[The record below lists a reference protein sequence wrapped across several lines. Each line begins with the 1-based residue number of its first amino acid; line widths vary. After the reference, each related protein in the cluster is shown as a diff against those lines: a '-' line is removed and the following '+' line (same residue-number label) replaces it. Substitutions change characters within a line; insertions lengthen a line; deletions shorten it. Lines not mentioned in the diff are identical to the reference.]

1 MEVRSDQ
8 VVFIDT
14 SIQIGRRVH
23 RPEIEQSIRSRLAS
37 FPRVTTGLV
46 VRGEFKRRLLM
57 EAQYLLTQFKL
68 RGSFEKVRRHVQD
81 SLPPADPRKKQI
93 CLQTLTT
100 IDEKDTD
107 EDRTERAKLFLRD
120 LLRFGL
126 QTFDAQLS
134 LLLKDSGCARGLAPI
149 QEKKKF
155 LAYEFGPKRCEQS
168 EGKCRIGQFLSTHR
182 DLLQKVA
189 DYIATLPLNETT
201 DELRASEAFIRQYLA
216 SPSEIE
222 KRNACTIVGDLL
234 IALESSAIP
243 TFYTM
248 NYKESRHLC
257 QVLGQRMIF
266 RHPNADH
273 AEIDCPAGERW
284 HLP

>member
-1 MEVRSDQ
+1 MEARIDQ
-8 VVFIDT
+8 AVFIDT

-23 RPEIEQSIRSRLAS
+23 RPEIEKSIRSRLAS
-37 FPRVTTGLV
+37 FSQVTTGLV
-46 VRGEFKRRLLM
+46 VRGEFKKRLLM

-107 EDRTERAKLFLRD
+107 EDRSERAKLYLRD

-126 QTFDAQLS
+126 PTFDAQLS
-134 LLLKDSGCARGLAPI
+134 TLLKDSGCARGLAPVR
-149 QEKKKF
+149 EKKKF

-168 EGKCRIGQFLSTHR
+168 EGTCRVGQFLLKHR
-182 DLLQKVA
+182 DLLEKVA
-189 DYIATLPLNETT
+189 DYIAALPPDETT
-201 DELRASEAFIRQYLA
+201 KELQASEDFIQQYLS

-266 RHPNADH
+266 RHPNSDH
-273 AEIDCPAGERW
+273 AEVDCPPGEKW